1 MTGNG
6 DLFNASPN
14 RSAAEIDRINRDFYG
29 RFNYPWLPMMLPML
43 MDPTFLPRF
52 IAQELG
58 DFSGRRVPPDAQIWV
73 AGCGT
78 NQAVLTALRFP
89 GAQVLGTDVSTRS
102 LQVARDTADQLG
114 LANLT
119 LEEASLN
126 DPLHH
131 ERFDHVICTG
141 VIHHNADPERP
152 LDMLARALKPDGVM
166 ELMVYNFYHRQHTT
180 AYQKAIRLLSGGQQG
195 LLETELAMTRD
206 LIADGRLPGSMAG
219 FLAAQ
224 RDLPEPAVADSLLQP
239 VEYSY
244 TVQSLAAMCQRVGLQ
259 LLQPCLNQFDKLSG
273 RFNWDPPLPE
283 GQTREAFDKL
293 DDLARWQVANLLMQ
307 EASPMLWFYVQR
319 QGSRPSRAEINAA
332 FMAQCFRHAATPV
345 RSFVLGVDQRY
356 TESGHSGQWPVPAL
370 PADPVARA
378 VHAACDGVT
387 PMRVILDR
395 LAMDQPELDRSPA
408 GITRLRQVLT
418 TPAFPYLVAA

>member
-1 MTGNG
+1 MSDIT
-6 DLFNASPN
+6 DLFNASHQMD
-14 RSAAEIDRINRDFYG
+14 SAEIDRINRDFYG
-29 RFNYPWLPMMLPML
+29 RFNYPWLPMVLPQIG
-43 MDPTFLPRF
+43 DPGFVPRF
-52 IAQELG
+52 IAQEVG
-58 DFSGRRVPPDAQIWV
+58 DFSGRRISPDGRIWV

-126 DPLHH
+126 DPLH
-131 ERFDHVICTG
+131 EACFDHVICTG

-152 LDMLARALKPDGVM
+152 LATLARALKPAGVM
-166 ELMVYNFYHRQHTT
+166 ELMVYNYYHRQHTT
-180 AYQKAIRLLSGGQQG
+180 AYQKAIRLLSGARGHQG
-195 LLETELAMTRD
+195 LLEAELAMTRD

-244 TVQSLAAMCQRVGLQ
+244 TVQSLAAMCDRAGLQ
-259 LLQPCLNQFDKLSG
+259 ILQPCVNQFDKLSG
-273 RFNWDPPLPE
+273 QFNWDPPLPE
-283 GQTREAFDKL
+283 GPVRQAFDAL
-293 DDLARWQVANLLMQ
+293 EDLPRWQVANLLMQ
-307 EASPMLWFYVQR
+307 DASPMLWFYVQQKGVR
-319 QGSRPSRAEINAA
+319 RSRAEIDAT
-332 FMAQCFRHAATPV
+332 FLEQRFRPATTPL
-345 RSFVLGVDQRY
+345 RNFVLGPDQRY
-356 TESGHSGQWPVPAL
+356 ADSGRAGQWPVPAL
-370 PADPVARA
+370 PADPLARA
-378 VHAACDGVT
+378 VHAACDGTT
-387 PMRVILDR
+387 PMGTILDR
-395 LAMDQPELDRSPA
+395 LSPAPDRSPA
-408 GITRLRQVLT
+408 TVTRLRQMLT

>member
-1 MTGNG
+1 MSDSH
-6 DLFNASPN
+6 DLFNASAQMD
-14 RSAAEIDRINRDFYG
+14 AAEIDRINRDFYG
-29 RFNYPWLPMMLPML
+29 RFNYPWLPMVLPQIG
-43 MDPTFLPRF
+43 DPGFLPRF

-58 DFSGRRVPPDAQIWV
+58 DFSGTRIPSDGRIWV

-102 LQVARDTADQLG
+102 LEVARNTADQLG
-114 LANLT
+114 LKNLT

-126 DPLHH
+126 DPRH
-131 ERFDHVICTG
+131 EACFDHVICTG

-152 LDMLARALKPDGVM
+152 LATLARALKPQGVM

-180 AYQKAIRLLSGGQQG
+180 AYQKAIRLLSGARGHQG
-195 LLETELAMTRD
+195 LLESELAMTRD
-206 LIADGRLPGSMAG
+206 LIADGRLPGSMTG

-244 TVQSLAAMCQRVGLQ
+244 TVQSLAAMCARAGLQ
-259 LLQPCLNQFDKLSG
+259 ILQPCVNQFDKLSG
-273 RFNWDPPLPE
+273 QFSWDPPLPD
-283 GQTREAFDKL
+283 GPVREAFDAL
-293 DDLARWQVANLLMQ
+293 EDLPRWQVANLLMQ

-319 QGSRPSRAEINAA
+319 QGPRRSRPEIDAA
-332 FMAQCFRHAATPV
+332 FLDQRFRPAMTPV
-345 RSFVLGVDQRY
+345 RSFVLGADQRY
-356 TESGHSGQWPVPAL
+356 SDSGRASQWPVPAL
-370 PADPVARA
+370 PADPLARA
-378 VHAACDGVT
+378 VHAACDGTT
-387 PMRVILDR
+387 PLRTILDR
-395 LAMDQPELDRSPA
+395 LSPAPDRSPA
-408 GITRLRQVLT
+408 GVTRLRQMLT